1 MDNRPREGEHY
12 IVDLYAIAE
21 VAKDAEANEI
31 KQSLNARLMEY
42 APDRLQGLAPKFQE
56 EGARKTVLLNRAR
69 KILLNETTRLEYD
82 DILSSWDGAISSD
95 GNPTILMSDVLIA
108 RAAGMTTEQIE
119 ARHTEITT
127 KVTQSVHHNPRRQE
141 LFKTMFENADEADR
155 QELATVYDDALFAED
170 QVLAIEEAER
180 SDLLGV
186 TLPGRNYEVA
196 IGRADAVAE
205 RIEDAKTSG
214 MSGMSGLQ
222 RRALGGVGIRLA
234 LLAGEASETDVAEAD
249 ISVATA
255 TYQLPHYF
263 EDQAEKLAA
272 IAAAREAL
280 LQKRLDIFQPSYP
293 IAELQTAGYPT
304 FFAGIT
310 TADGGPVEQWIG
322 FSFDVG
328 KLSLDSV
335 PVAEDI
341 DALLTDEQY
350 AAVYASGFNIFTF
363 PKKDQ
368 INLRDLL
375 NEACNK
381 HLVKYFPDVMND
393 ETEESEA

>member
-21 VAKDAEANEI
+21 VAKDAEPREI
-31 KQSLNARLMEY
+31 RQSLNARLMEY

-56 EGARKTVLLNRAR
+56 EGARRTILLNRAR

-82 DILSSWDGAISSD
+82 GILSSWEGAISSD
-95 GNPTILMSDVLIA
+95 GTPAILMSDDLIA
-108 RAAGMTTEQIE
+108 RADNMTNEQIE
-119 ARHTEITT
+119 AHHAAITA
-127 KVTQSVHHNPRRQE
+127 KVTQTVHYNPRKQE
-141 LFKTMFENADEADR
+141 LFRTMFENADAADR

-170 QVLAIEEAER
+170 QVLAIEEAGR
-180 SDLLGV
+180 SELLNV

-196 IGRADAVAE
+196 IGRANAVAE
-205 RIEDAKTSG
+205 RIDDAKTSG
-214 MSGMSGLQ
+214 MTGLQ

-234 LLAGEASETDVAEAD
+234 LLAGEASKTDVAEAD
-249 ISVATA
+249 STVATA

-280 LQKRLDIFQPSYP
+280 LQRRLDIFQPSYP
-293 IAELQTAGYPT
+293 IAEQQTEGYPK

-310 TADGGPVEQWIG
+310 AADGGPVEQWIG
-322 FSFDVG
+322 FSFDAE
-328 KLSLDSV
+328 KMSLDSV
-335 PVAEDI
+335 AIAEDV

-350 AAVYASGFNIFTF
+350 AAVYVSGFNIFTF

-368 INLRDLL
+368 IDLRDLL

-393 ETEESEA
+393 ETEESEE